1 MIALIVLIGAG
12 LYTLFTPAGL
22 VENFTSLAWTNSKFM
37 PGPIVIAMYQGMR
50 LIRNQL
56 RNHLV
61 IIYIPNPSHHL
72 YPKWPIGRL
81 NVFTIDLRG

>member
-50 LIRNQL
+50 LIRNKL
-56 RNHLV
+56 RNHLALV
-61 IIYIPNPSHHL
+61 IIYIPNCQL
-72 YPKWPIGRL
+72 
-81 NVFTIDLRG
+81 VD